1 MTTILHLAH
10 AIAWA
15 EAQRL
20 GFYAP
25 PSLDS
30 EGFIHFSTEAQL
42 PGVVERFYKHQPN
55 MVLLVVEVDRLT
67 AALRYEESEPGKFF
81 PHLYGPLNLD
91 AVVEVRLF
99 AP

>member
-1 MTTILHLAH
+1 MILHLAH
-10 AIAWA
+10 AAAWA
-15 EAQRL
+15 EAQHV

-25 PSLDS
+25 RSLDS

-42 PGVVERFYKHQPN
+42 PGVVERFYQHQPE
-55 MVLLVVEVDRLT
+55 MILLVVAVDRLE
-67 AALRYEESEPGKFF
+67 AELRYEEAEPGEAF

-99 AP
+99 AT